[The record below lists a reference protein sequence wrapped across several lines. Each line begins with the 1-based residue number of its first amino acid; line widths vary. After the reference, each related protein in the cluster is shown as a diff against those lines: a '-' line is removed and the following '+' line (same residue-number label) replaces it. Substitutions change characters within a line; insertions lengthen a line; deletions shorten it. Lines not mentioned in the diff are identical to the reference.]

1 MEDEIGKN
9 LGLGKLSPWLSW
21 PGFFG
26 CCHAPRGEAVGA
38 TFPHGQICIQ
48 ELFSDAEIKAVA
60 GLLGWFSFFGGGG
73 GVFVFFWV
81 LTDADIWDIPER
93 SHVAKEVAN
102 GRLDELSQ

>member
-38 TFPHGQICIQ
+38 TFPHGQIWTR

-73 GVFVFFWV
+73 VLGVFLGPNRCRHLGYPRKVPCGKGGGKRE
-81 LTDADIWDIPER
+81 A
-93 SHVAKEVAN
+93 
-102 GRLDELSQ
+102 G